1 MSTKQKIINIITA
14 HPKLATLGIGLAITL
29 AIGTAITGMVDVQQA
44 HAIQSNAGFGC
55 AQCSGR

>member
-1 MSTKQKIINIITA
+1 MSTKQKIMNVISA
-14 HPKLATLGIGLAITL
+14 HPKLVTLGIGLAITL
-29 AIGTAITGMVDVQQA
+29 AIGTAMGMVDVQQA